1 MWVSLEPEAR
11 MILRLPLLA
20 KHHDMICRGVLK
32 DHRFKKVARLM
43 CSLGSSFVDVDFVS
57 VLTPHAYVFE
67 EYQQIH
73 SRPELATT
81 IKPFQRSPL
90 ARDNAPEI
98 SNVST
103 IVCHNS
109 VPSKAYIQYSAAT
122 VCCSIV
128 LP

>member
-1 MWVSLEPEAR
+1 MWVSLDPEAR

-20 KHHDMICRGVLK
+20 KHHDMICIGGSK

-43 CSLGSSFVDVDFVS
+43 CSLGSSFVEVDFVS
-57 VLTPHAYVFE
+57 VLAPHAY
-67 EYQQIH
+67 
-73 SRPELATT
+73 ELATT
-81 IKPFQRSPL
+81 MKPFQRSPL

-103 IVCHNS
+103 IVCHIS

-122 VCCSIV
+122 ICCSIV
-128 LP
+128 LPCW